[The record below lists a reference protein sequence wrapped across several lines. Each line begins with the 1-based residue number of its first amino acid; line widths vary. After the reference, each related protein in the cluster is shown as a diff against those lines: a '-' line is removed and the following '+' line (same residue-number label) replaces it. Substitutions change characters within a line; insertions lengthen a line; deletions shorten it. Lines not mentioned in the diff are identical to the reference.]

1 MNIQQ
6 IWRLTKKTIKEGGLG
21 VLVSTA
27 IVKFL
32 SFFPSIFIA
41 RILTK
46 EDMAML
52 SYCDNIMSYIIAF
65 AGLDMTTSLLRYC
78 KGGKKD
84 AEYYRFA
91 MKMGIITNLIISL
104 IVAIGVYIV
113 GVKYEKAE
121 IILFAMLLT
130 ACFQYIFDTNR
141 MYIRTQLRFNFYNV
155 LNIIYSCFSLVFII
169 LLTKHF
175 YLKGTIIAR
184 YISLLIVIV
193 MSFIYIKKKSH
204 QEKGIN
210 LKKEE
215 KYGYIKFSIISLVTT
230 AFSTL
235 MPLNETFLV
244 NNLITKSSE
253 IADYKVAMALPYNLI
268 FIASALLVY
277 FAPIFAKHEN
287 DNKWIRK
294 NSVLVGSLL
303 LGIYFILTVVMFIGA
318 PFFIDLLYGNKYAN
332 VIPLVNILTIVCGIN
347 AGIRMTPLN
356 ILYAIGKV
364 KFSAINAAVTCV
376 MQFVLDYYFIKL
388 NGIHGVAVAGIF
400 TYLLSGVSFWIYL
413 FIVTKTD
420 SEDSKIEWKNKKTNH
435 KNTN

>member
-1 MNIQQ
+1 MSTQQ
-6 IWRLTKKTIKEGGLG
+6 IWKVAKKTIKGGGLG

-27 IVKFL
+27 IVKFI

-41 RILTK
+41 RILSK
-46 EDMAML
+46 EDMAIL
-52 SYCDNIMSYIIAF
+52 SYCDNIMSYIIVF

-84 AEYYRFA
+84 EEYYRFA
-91 MKMGIITNLIISL
+91 MKMGIITNLIISF
-104 IVAIGVYIV
+104 IVAVGVYIV
-113 GVKYEKAE
+113 GLRYEQAE
-121 IILFAMLLT
+121 IILFAMMLT

-141 MYIRTQLRFNFYNV
+141 MYIRTQLRFNSYNA
-155 LNIIYSCFSLVFII
+155 LNIIYSCLSLIFII
-169 LLTKHF
+169 LLTKYF

-184 YISLLIVIV
+184 YISILIVIV
-193 MSFIYIKKKSH
+193 VSYIYIQKELH
-204 QEKGIN
+204 QEKERN
-210 LKKEE
+210 LKRKE

-303 LGIYFILTVVMFIGA
+303 LGIYFILTLVMFIGA
-318 PFFIDLLYGNKYAN
+318 PFFIDLLYGKKYAN
-332 VIPLVNILTIVCGIN
+332 VIPLVNVLTIACGIN

-364 KFSAINAAVTCV
+364 KFNAINVAVTCG

-388 NGIHGVAVAGIF
+388 NGIQGVAIAGIF
-400 TYLLSGVSFWIYL
+400 TYLLSGVAFWVYL
-413 FIVTKTD
+413 FCKTKAD
-420 SEDSKIEWKNKKTNH
+420 LESSKIE
-435 KNTN
+435 